1 METPE
6 ELRQSAKATVRYE
19 TRPGK
24 QLQTDFWG
32 GIPEQV
38 LVDNAKA
45 LITLNNPRTG
55 ALVVN
60 PTFAALPAIGVSRSR
75 PAGRTGHWPWGRTQQ
90 PRSYRGVAA
99 TPCEGRWPPAANAP
113 QSLH

>member
-1 METPE
+1 M
-6 ELRQSAKATVRYE
+6 RYE

-24 QLQTDFWG
+24 QLQEDFWG
-32 GIPEQV
+32 EIPEQV

-90 PRSYRGVAA
+90 PRSYRGVVA
-99 TPCEGRWPPAANAP
+99 TTLRGAMAP
-113 QSLH
+113 SG